1 MEVRSNLAKQM
12 FLAILAGLQ
21 LSTNCVPDCFG
32 AIVAKNLWRGLIKH
46 LFHTFK
52 SMEQRFRA
60 LRNSGSNLCEPV
72 RTGSTKSAIL

>member
-1 MEVRSNLAKQM
+1 MSASSNLTKQI

-21 LSTNCVPDCFG
+21 LSTNPVPDYFG
-32 AIVAKNLWRGLIKH
+32 AIVWGLRKH

-52 SMEQRFRA
+52 SMEQRFQA
-60 LRNSGSNLCEPV
+60 LRSSGSNLCEPV